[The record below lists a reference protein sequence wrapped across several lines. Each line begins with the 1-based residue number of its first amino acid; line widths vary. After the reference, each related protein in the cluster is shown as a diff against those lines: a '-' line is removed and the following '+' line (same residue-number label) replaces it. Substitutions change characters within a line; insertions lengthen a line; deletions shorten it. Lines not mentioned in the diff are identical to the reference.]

1 MQSEALRWLNRFL
14 DFYALVSMGLMPP
27 GNLQARFSICI
38 SKSEIVVFFYSQT
51 PLPFSIFSKCS
62 TSPLILIGLFFF

>member
-38 SKSEIVVFFYSQT
+38 SKSSKSEIVVFFYSQT

-62 TSPLILIGLFFF
+62 TSPLIL